1 MKKLD
6 ANRGETRGS
15 TAAKTR
21 QRLDRL
27 PFSRASE
34 QKKASDKIRYKLWE
48 RLEYAR
54 IFRELL
60 DKPEFQFLK
69 EEFMAGVVVG
79 YQGQPDDYL
88 AKIYSDG
95 LGIKVVMN
103 KNLLEEMPASSH
115 AMLEVFIR
123 SMSDSFSKSYY
134 QMTGILSVDEESID
148 QSLKELRLR
157 KE

>member
-6 ANRGETRGS
+6 ANRGDAQGS

-48 RLEYAR
+48 RLECAR

-60 DKPEFQFLK
+60 DKPEFQFLR
-69 EEFMAGVVVG
+69 EEFSAGVVVG
-79 YQGQPDDYL
+79 YQGQPDYL
-88 AKIYSDG
+88 ARIYSDG
-95 LGIKVVMN
+95 IGIKVDMN
-103 KNLLEEMPASSH
+103 KDLLEELPTSSH

-123 SMSDSFSKSYY
+123 SMSESFSKSYY
-134 QMTGILSVDEESID
+134 QMNGILPVDQESID
-148 QSLKELRLR
+148 QTLKQLRLR